1 MRRVPPQLT
10 SYAKANRR
18 KLTDEEAMLWA
29 ELKRLRASGIRFRR
43 QVPIGNFIVDFACLR
58 AKLVVELD
66 GVDHADRVRRDE
78 ERDGWLTSQ
87 GYRVMRYGN
96 FEIVRG
102 VEIVVDD
109 ILRALV
115 NATGDVAFTIGIGVH
130 AETK

>member
-29 ELKRLRASGIRFRR
+29 ELKQLRASGIRFRR

-78 ERDGWLTSQ
+78 ERDGWLASR

-96 FEIVRG
+96 LKVVRD
-102 VEIVVDD
+102 VEIVVNN
-109 ILRALV
+109 IVRNL
-115 NATGDVAFTIGIGVH
+115 F
-130 AETK
+130 

>member
-10 SYAKANRR
+10 SYAKVNRR

-29 ELKRLRASGIRFRR
+29 ELKGLRASGIRFRR

-78 ERDGWLTSQ
+78 ERDAWLASR
-87 GYRVMRYGN
+87 GYKVMRYGN
-96 FEIVRG
+96 LEVVRD
-102 VEIVVDD
+102 VESVVDD
-109 ILRALV
+109 IVRTV
-115 NATGDVAFTIGIGVH
+115 TFSRRFRTGGSG
-130 AETK
+130 